1 MRIFNHLLGVVLL
14 AVLLAAALVTLGLV
28 LGVLTLTMVRQVWPY
43 APIETI
49 GRDVANLPDAT
60 RNWVIGGSIGA
71 AVVTLLGLIRELSP
85 PPRRARLLT
94 LQGSGPGQTEI
105 SFGALDDL
113 AAYGA
118 RKVAGIE
125 HLHARVDMVKG
136 RLVVRGR
143 ALVSPYVELAT
154 AGQQLEQA
162 VANRLEQATGLPVLT
177 VQLRTVVQNVKA
189 QRTVR

>member
-1 MRIFNHLLGVVLL
+1 M
-14 AVLLAAALVTLGLV
+14 
-28 LGVLTLTMVRQVWPY
+28 
-43 APIETI
+43 
-49 GRDVANLPDAT
+49 
-60 RNWVIGGSIGA
+60 
-71 AVVTLLGLIRELSP
+71 
-85 PPRRARLLT
+85 T

-154 AGQQLEQA
+154 AGPQLEQA

>member
-71 AVVTLLGLIRELSP
+71 AVVTLLGLIREL
-85 PPRRARLLT
+85 
-94 LQGSGPGQTEI
+94 
-105 SFGALDDL
+105 
-113 AAYGA
+113 
-118 RKVAGIE
+118 
-125 HLHARVDMVKG
+125 
-136 RLVVRGR
+136 
-143 ALVSPYVELAT
+143 
-154 AGQQLEQA
+154 
-162 VANRLEQATGLPVLT
+162 
-177 VQLRTVVQNVKA
+177 
-189 QRTVR
+189 